1 LDKGPKRLE
10 DNEKKLLELFRKIE
24 GQYSLVIVVEGERD
38 ELALRALGITT
49 QIVRI
54 HRGKRRNEIVEQVV
68 DILKEDAEVLILTDF
83 DDEGSELNAYLQK
96 QLEARRIPVE
106 KRLRGKIAKLMRN
119 QRHIEQIV
127 TLLGKQDSPDPQDL
141 SHQ

>member
-83 DDEGSELNAYLQK
+83 DDEGSELNAYL
-96 QLEARRIPVE
+96 
-106 KRLRGKIAKLMRN
+106 
-119 QRHIEQIV
+119 
-127 TLLGKQDSPDPQDL
+127 
-141 SHQ
+141 